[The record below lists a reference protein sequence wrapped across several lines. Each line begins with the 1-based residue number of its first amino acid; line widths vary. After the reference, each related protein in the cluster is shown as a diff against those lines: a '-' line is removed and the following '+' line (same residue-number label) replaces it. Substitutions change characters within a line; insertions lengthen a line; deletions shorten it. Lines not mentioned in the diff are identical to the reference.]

1 MNRVITLLTIITA
14 VVMLSGTLSAAPAT
28 QTLAGTESAP
38 AVPVLHLTFGADAA
52 SLQAACVGAHCPTF
66 GQAGKYQLQDA
77 VQFQADS
84 QLAVGSLDSLGLRD
98 QSFTVLVRLKIDAVG
113 QGVQPILGSGDVVLG
128 LLDGRLYMNFGQ
140 NGITGQTQLLP
151 HKWYD
156 LGWRYNAETG
166 EMAVLV
172 DSMVEKIV
180 AGRPALQRS
189 GELLLG
195 AGVAAVVDDLRIYAA
210 PLTGAELL
218 IQQQRDA
225 GALMATTQPGTA
237 AAARSLNFTVS
248 LNCNPTDAQRDAYIS
263 ALGYFADG
271 IYEMTN
277 GINRVG
283 NIQVYTNA
291 ERWNQSHIRW
301 DCGAGR
307 ANANPGGYTYANYGW
322 RIQMYN
328 QQDSYVYT
336 PEEAGYVLAHEAGH
350 YVYGLFDEY
359 REVGLASSSWLS
371 SPIDGDTPVQFS
383 IMHNQ
388 FNARGGTQ
396 EVCVGWYPWWQ
407 FWNWGRCAR
416 IELRRVEGDFRWLNF
431 STQAN
436 DTRNT
441 AQYRTYNASG
451 WGTLVRPPA
460 NDPREGARSN
470 ALQRLYLA
478 NYPEFV
484 GSSIDL
490 NALAPIQMPAARSEA
505 HSGVVIT
512 WGGSLIPIYLA
523 SGLQA
528 VGGGAVREYLV
539 DTSTSMTADRLATV
553 KQILNDEITN
563 AREGDSVG
571 LLSFDGT
578 VVERQAITALTASNR
593 ASIQAVVNALTLSGT
608 PGVVTGDALYEAH
621 ARLTATGYITTSN
634 SIYLIGTGASTTG
647 RQPAALTAS
656 LTSANLPVY
665 SFAYGASADDGTT
678 LRDLAEQTS
687 GLYTEV
693 ADGQALINGMQAAN
707 RSTSLT
713 LFTGVKTGYY
723 DKAPVGGSSDG
734 SFSIDAGLSLL
745 DSTVWYGAAP
755 GDFTLE
761 LIAPDGTAT
770 PFDTANCEDWSAPG
784 QPLAACYLSIDAK
797 PGSWKLHMV
806 NNSAAESWAW
816 YFIDGWAQAGVTSY
830 SASVEPADGNVV
842 QYPRPILVSATVG
855 GRLPIAKAGVVGEVL
870 ASDGSYMNFSM
881 RDDGIAPDSLADDG
895 KYAAYVDYWTDGE
908 YEINV
913 QFDNDANTGTFTTV
927 GTTNLISKEVTLVG
941 ENFHRYGEATVKIA
955 GWKADDH
962 ADTITGTATLTPTT
976 LPPDNT
982 FIPGRIDRA
991 GDVDFFKVDPVTLGI
1006 TDTKALFL
1014 RVDHL
1019 GLEMDP
1025 SVIIYDKDGTQVDE
1039 AFFDYTPG
1047 STAHLFVPLTK
1058 VTSGEVFY
1066 VSVQYY
1072 QNAADTGTYEVSV
1085 GPRLLADPK
1094 PETGVGFTSNAA
1106 QPYKDYPY
1114 PAAPG
1119 GQVTFTHTFTH
1130 TGTTAD
1136 TFVFTVKSWEGW
1148 PLTLKANGQQASG
1161 DGDVSLT
1168 LQNVAPGTAFAYTVQ
1183 VTVPVAATL
1192 GTRADISVTAQ
1203 AQTASWLYTSLV
1215 DKIGVSDPSS
1225 RVYLPVII
1233 K

>member
-1 MNRVITLLTIITA
+1 MKRFITLLTAITA
-14 VVMLSGTLSAAPAT
+14 VVMLSGTLSAAGAA
-28 QTLAGTESAP
+28 QGLAGTAP
-38 AVPVLHLTFGADAA
+38 APAEPMLHLTFGADAA
-52 SLQAACVGAHCPTF
+52 GLQAACAEAHCPTF

-77 VQFQADS
+77 VQLQADS
-84 QLAVGSLDSLGLRD
+84 QVAVGSLDSLGLRGK
-98 QSFTVLVRLKIDAVG
+98 SFTIVVRLKVDDVG
-113 QGVQPILGSGDVVLG
+113 QGVQQILGAGDLVLG
-128 LLDGRLYMNFGQ
+128 LLDGRPYMNFGQ
-140 NGITGQTQLLP
+140 NGLTGQTQLLP

-172 DSMVEKIV
+172 DGMAEKIV
-180 AGRPALQRS
+180 TGRPALQRS
-189 GELLLG
+189 GELVLG
-195 AGVAAVVDDLRIYAA
+195 AGLAAVVDDLRIYAA
-210 PLTGAELL
+210 ALTGAELL
-218 IQQQRDA
+218 TQQQRDA
-225 GALMATTQPGTA
+225 GALMSSAQSGTA
-237 AAARSLNFTVS
+237 ATARTLNFTVS
-248 LNCNPTDAQRDAYIS
+248 LNCNPTGADRDKYIS

-301 DCGAGR
+301 DCGDGR
-307 ANANPGGYTYANYGW
+307 ANANSGGYPFAASHGA

-328 QQDSYVYT
+328 SQGGFIYS
-336 PEEAGYVLAHEAGH
+336 PSIAGYVLTHEAGH
-350 YVYGLFDEY
+350 YVYGLYDEY
-359 REVGLASSSWLS
+359 REVGRASSDWLS
-371 SPIDGDTPVQFS
+371 SPLDGDTPVQFS
-383 IMHNQ
+383 AMHNTDW
-388 FNARGGTQ
+388 AAGSTQ
-396 EVCVGWYPWWQ
+396 YICYEWYPWWQ

-416 IELRRVEGDFRWLNF
+416 GENRYVDGDLRWLNL

-441 AQYRTYNASG
+441 AQYRSYNASG

-460 NDPREGARSN
+460 NDPREGARTNLLTRSY
-470 ALQRLYLA
+470 QA

-484 GSSIDL
+484 GNGINL
-490 NALAPIQMPAARSEA
+490 NALPPIEMPGLRSVARS
-505 HSGVVIT
+505 GVTIM
-512 WGGSLIPIYLA
+512 WGGSLIPILV
-523 SGLQA
+523 SSDLQA
-528 VGGGAVREYLV
+528 VAGGAVREYLV

-553 KQILNDEITN
+553 KQILNDEIAN

-571 LLSFDGT
+571 ILSFDST
-578 VVERQAITALTASNR
+578 VVERQALTALTASNR
-593 ASIQAVVNALTLSGT
+593 ASIQAVVTALTLGGT
-608 PGVVTGDALYEAH
+608 PGVTTGDALYEAH
-621 ARLTATGYITTSN
+621 ARLTATDYITKSN
-634 SIYLIGTGASTTG
+634 SIYLIGTGASTAG
-647 RQPAALTAS
+647 RTSAALIAP
-656 LTSANLPVY
+656 LTSASIPVY
-665 SFAYGASADDGTT
+665 SFAYGASADDGNT

-693 ADGQALINGMQAAN
+693 ADGQALINGLQAAN

-734 SFSIDAGLSLL
+734 SFSIDVGLSLI
-745 DSTVWYGAAP
+745 DATVWYGAAP

-770 PFDTANCEDWSAPG
+770 PFDTASCDDWSAPG
-784 QPLAACYLSIDAK
+784 DPLAACYLSIDAK

-855 GRLPIAKAGVVGEVL
+855 GRLPVAKAGVVGEVM
-870 ASDGSYMNFSM
+870 APDGTYQTFTM

-913 QFDNDANTGTFTTV
+913 QFDNDANTATFTTV
-927 GTTNLISKEVTLVG
+927 GTTNMTAKEVTPVG
-941 ENFHRYGEATVKIA
+941 ENLHRYGEATVKIA

-962 ADTITGTATLTPTT
+962 TDTITGTATT

-991 GDVDFFKVDPVTLGI
+991 GDVDFFKVDPVTLGV

-1025 SVIIYDKDGTQVDE
+1025 SVIIYDKDYNQVDE
-1039 AFFDYTPG
+1039 AYFDYTPG
-1047 STAHLFVPLTK
+1047 STAHLFIPLTK

-1066 VSVQYY
+1066 VSVQHY
-1072 QNAADTGTYEVSV
+1072 QDTADTGTYELSI

-1094 PETGVGFTSNAA
+1094 PDTGVGFTSSAPA
-1106 QPYKDYPY
+1106 PYKDFPY
-1114 PAAPG
+1114 PVGPG

-1136 TFVFTVKSWEGW
+1136 SFVFTAKSWDGW

-1168 LQNVAPGTAFAYTVQ
+1168 LQDVAPGSAFSYTVQ
-1183 VTVPVAATL
+1183 VTAPATATL

-1225 RVYLPVII
+1225 RIYLPMISR
-1233 K
+1233 